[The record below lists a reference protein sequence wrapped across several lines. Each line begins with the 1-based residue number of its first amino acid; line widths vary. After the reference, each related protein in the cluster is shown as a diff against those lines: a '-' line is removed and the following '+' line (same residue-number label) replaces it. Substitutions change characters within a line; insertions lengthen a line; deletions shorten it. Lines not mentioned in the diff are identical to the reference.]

1 MIYAQP
7 VNGPINNGE
16 PVIQAQPVNAM
27 SNDAYESFCEQEN
40 CYQAEQEA
48 PKTFED
54 ILNQFDDENDSE
66 EAKEAK
72 GVFKKFLNYV
82 SSNAFKE
89 DVEETAEKYHVPPK
103 QLAKNF
109 LTKSLG
115 ILGDVLGIV
124 FTTAGNIMNTIVNV
138 ISVIAHGA
146 VDVIVRAGKALA
158 GLVSLNQ
165 TNNACAAA

>member
-27 SNDAYESFCEQEN
+27 SNDAYEDFCDEQN

-72 GVFKKFLNYV
+72 GVFKKFLGYV
-82 SSNAFKE
+82 SSNAFKK
-89 DVEETAEKYHVPPK
+89 DVEEVAEKYHTSPR
-103 QLAKNF
+103 QLAKGYI
-109 LTKSLG
+109 TKALG
-115 ILGDVLGIV
+115 ILGDILNTVIS
-124 FTTAGNIMNTIVNV
+124 TAGNIMDTIVNV

-146 VDVIVRAGKALA
+146 VDVLVRAGKALA
-158 GLVSLNQ
+158 NLVSLNQ